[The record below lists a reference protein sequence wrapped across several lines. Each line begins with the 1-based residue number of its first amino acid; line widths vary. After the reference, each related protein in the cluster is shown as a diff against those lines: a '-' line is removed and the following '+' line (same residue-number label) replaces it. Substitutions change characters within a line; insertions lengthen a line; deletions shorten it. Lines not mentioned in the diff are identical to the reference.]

1 MRRWLWDNFESLL
14 FAFLLALSV
23 WMAGVSATDPIEER
37 EFPSSIPIVYTDPAE
52 GLLLVG
58 DPPSEGRVTLRAP
71 SSVWQS
77 LTASDLQLHADLSQ
91 LEEGTYPVALAASV
105 AATGVRVMRVD
116 PEAVQITLEAAT
128 GRTVPVRPLVVGEP
142 AARYRAGTPVVTPDE
157 VTVVGPASIVDK
169 VIEAVAPAG

>member
-37 EFPSSIPIVYTDPAE
+37 EFPSSIPIHYSDPAQD
-52 GLLLVG
+52 LLLVG
-58 DPPSEGRVTLRAP
+58 EPPSEGRLTLRAP
-71 SSVWQS
+71 FSVWQS
-77 LTASDLQLHADLSQ
+77 LTASDIQIQADLSQ
-91 LEEGTYPVALAASV
+91 LQQGSHLVALTASV
-105 AATGVRVMRVD
+105 ATTGVRVMRLD
-116 PEAVQITLEAAT
+116 PETVQISLEAAAR
-128 GRTVPVRPLVVGEP
+128 RTVPVRPLVVGEP

-157 VTVVGPASIVDK
+157 ATIVGPASIVDK